1 MNELEKVEKARKEL
15 IASFI
20 ETGYTE
26 EQATETVNKLFGVIK

>member
-1 MNELEKVEKARKEL
+1 MSEFEKARTEL

>member
-1 MNELEKVEKARKEL
+1 MNEFEKARTEL

-26 EQATETVNKLFGVIK
+26 EQATETVNKLFGVSK